1 MKKIKIE
8 EEPKLQFNR
17 GNPDSPVPPGIDDH
31 DLTGDDEDQIADA
44 ESNVDSDKGEDKR
57 KDAQEKKKIKG
68 NKTEDTEMLT
78 F

>member
-17 GNPDSPVPPGIDDH
+17 GNPDSPVPPGFR
-31 DLTGDDEDQIADA
+31 DDELIGDN
-44 ESNVDSDKGEDKR
+44 ESKITRVESKEDSNKGEKKR
-57 KDAQEKKKIKG
+57 KKARGKKKIKG
-68 NKTEDTEMLT
+68 NTAENIERLT

>member
-1 MKKIKIE
+1 MKEIKIE

-31 DLTGDDEDQIADA
+31 DLTRDDEDQTTGV
-44 ESNVDSDKGEDKR
+44 ESNEDTDKDEEKSTD
-57 KDAQEKKKIKG
+57 DQDKKKIKG
-68 NKTEDTEMLT
+68 NKTKNTERLT